1 MSDVYKLEC
10 IDVQH
15 AIIATLRIKT
25 GGGKAIRLGRA
36 VLTDAAMARSVPS
49 VLLDAMA
56 RTTEP
61 TDNDMKIWSESHDE

>member
-25 GGGKAIRLGRA
+25 GGDKAIRLGRA

>member
-15 AIIATLRIKT
+15 AIIATLRVKT
-25 GGGKAIRLGRA
+25 GGDKAVRLGRA
-36 VLTDAAMARSVPS
+36 VLTDAAMTRNVPG
-49 VLLDAMA
+49 VLLGAMA

-61 TDNDMKIWSESHDE
+61 TENDMKIWSESDDE

>member
-25 GGGKAIRLGRA
+25 DGNTAIRLGRA
-36 VLTDAAMARSVPS
+36 VLTDAEMTRNVPS
-49 VLLDAMA
+49 VILQAMA
-56 RTTEP
+56 RTVEP
-61 TDNDMKIWSESHDE
+61 TENDMKIWSESE